1 MKTAVFELGKQ
12 SLAEWVEQNR
22 DCEKMVLV
30 GNVYCNLWD
39 DNFQYKVKGEKG
51 IYGYRREINIGWH
64 SYDLLFGFERMAK
77 DFHPAEF
84 DITNMH
90 LLDYKGNIND
100 EGIPDDA
107 DEEQPSLIL
116 KMLVNRKYGTR
127 FVYKDGILTTPD
139 GKVLV
144 HQPDAEHIVVPE
156 GIETIGRLA
165 FASYEKMKRIELP
178 AGLKEFG
185 DVSFEFVDNLE
196 ELTMPDTVEK
206 LGENSFCYADI
217 GIIRVSDKIEVF
229 PPYCF
234 RYCAIDH
241 LPSSLK
247 TIENDNCFHFAE
259 DSDGIIEFPYGFEH
273 LGSYSVGAFEE
284 VRFPATTKYIA
295 DDFWYD
301 YIVGPDDSRKPV
313 IVIASDNPYFAVE
326 GVNNIVRK
334 CVTDIETQRT
344 FSRRAI
350 GFVESE
356 TERNYLLEKDVLL
369 SPKEIINLVEMSP
382 ERKGSHK
389 KWFYWDLAQ
398 TTILTEQ
405 ERLLLSYVTEKVE
418 KMWEELQGNYKVRKI
433 AAFGVC
439 YDYMDPKSG
448 EYVGH
453 KEFLLGEYPHSWAC
467 MDDMRKKK
475 ALEKYDKIV
484 CRQYKTKDKAL
495 ENEIGRFE
503 LDEDYCPI
511 NNDYYL
517 WNRPVPKE
525 ISNLVDAYV
534 DLPHP
539 FEPGD
544 IVKMPHY
551 REQYVVAELFKP
563 TKEQIESKYVDSSDM
578 AVTVLPVE
586 CSETVRKCVNRG
598 EKIPEELFSQHDH
611 FSFLSL
617 EMVEKFGL

>member
-12 SLAEWVEQNR
+12 SLAEWMEQNR

-30 GNVYCNLWD
+30 GDVCCGAWD
-39 DNFQYKVKGEKG
+39 DSIK
-51 IYGYRREINIGWH
+51 
-64 SYDLLFGFERMAK
+64 SLLFDFDRIIK
-77 DFHPAEF
+77 DLHPTEF
-84 DITNMH
+84 DVTDMH
-90 LLDYKGNIND
+90 LLDYEGEVDD
-100 EGIPDDA
+100 EIVPDEA
-107 DEEQPSLIL
+107 SEKPLPLIL

-127 FVYKDGILTTPD
+127 FVFKDGVLTTLD
-139 GKVLV
+139 GKALV
-144 HQPDAEHIVVPE
+144 HQPDAEHIVVPA
-156 GIETIGRLA
+156 GIETIGCWA
-165 FASYEKMKRIELP
+165 FASYEKMKKIDLP
-178 AGLKEFG
+178 TGLKEFG
-185 DVSFEFVDNLE
+185 DSSFESVENLE
-196 ELTMPDTVEK
+196 ELSMPDTVEI
-206 LGENSFCYADI
+206 LGESSFCYADI

-234 RYCAIDH
+234 RYCTIDH

-247 TIENDNCFHFAE
+247 TIEDDNCFHFAE
-259 DSDGIIEFPYGFEH
+259 DGDGIIEFPNGFEH
-273 LGSYSVGAFEE
+273 LGSYSIGEFKE

-295 DDFWYD
+295 EDFWYD
-301 YIVGPDDSRKPV
+301 YLVGDDYIEKPA
-313 IVIASDNPYFAVE
+313 IVIAHDNPYFTVE
-326 GVNNIVRK
+326 GVNKIVRK
-334 CVTDIETQRT
+334 CVIDIEAQEV

-382 ERKGSHK
+382 EQAGNHK
-389 KWFYWDLAQ
+389 RWFYWDLAQ
-398 TTILTEQ
+398 TTILSEQ
-405 ERLLLSYVTEKVE
+405 ERLLLSYVTEKEE
-418 KMWEELQGNYKVRKI
+418 KMWKELQGNYKGRKI

-439 YDYMDPKSG
+439 YDYKDFQSG
-448 EYVGH
+448 ESVGYQD
-453 KEFLLGEYPHSWAC
+453 FLLGEYPHSWAC

-475 ALEKYDKIV
+475 ALEKYDKII

-495 ENEIGRFE
+495 ENAIGRFE

-525 ISNLVDAYV
+525 FSNLVDAYV

-539 FEPGD
+539 FGPGD

-551 REQYVVAELFKP
+551 LEQYVVAEFFKS

-586 CSETVRKCVNRG
+586 CSERVRDYVKRG

-617 EMVEKFGL
+617 EMVEKFCP